1 MGRRNLTVQLDDEVV
16 TKARI
21 LAARRL
27 TSVSRLVADEI
38 RRLVEED
45 EHYQSARRTALARL
59 ASADRLGGP
68 PYAARQDLHER
79 G

>member
-1 MGRRNLTVQLDDEVV
+1 MTRRNLTVQLDDEVV

-38 RRLVEED
+38 SRLVQED
-45 EHYQSARRTALARL
+45 ERYESARRSALARL
-59 ASADRLGGP
+59 QEGSRLGGP
-68 PYAARQDLHER
+68 PYSSRQDLHER

>member
-1 MGRRNLTVQLDDEVV
+1 MGRRNLTVQLDDDVV

-45 EHYQSARRTALARL
+45 EHYESARRSALVRL
-59 ASADRLGGP
+59 ASPAGLGGP